1 LLIAEDGLP
10 FAITKI
16 QGRTPIKEE
25 EGGTRHV
32 QRKSDTSR
40 REGKTGG

>member
-1 LLIAEDGLP
+1 LLTAKDGLP
-10 FAITKI
+10 FAIRKLKE
-16 QGRTPIKEE
+16 RTPIKEE

-40 REGKTGG
+40 WEGKAGR